1 VYEFG
6 STQDTKYLKPLHQE
20 QQNLQLQQV

>member
-20 QQNLQLQQV
+20 QQNLQQQV